1 MRVRER
7 RGVARKGIRKATKLT
22 SAPRGRR
29 TREGGRCYGVS
40 PLPAPG
46 PNVPSR
52 PFAAQPRPIRG
63 RGWRHPWRKDL
74 GLSKKTVNR
83 KEAKDKEATAM
94 DVNSNHLSAA
104 PSSSSSSSSSIVRH
118 LRQAAST
125 EEERRV
131 ARLRERLKCVV
142 RDLLRDGRETERCYC
157 IQYFPFPLWL
167 FLSLSF
173 CRCSKS

>member
-1 MRVRER
+1 MHPADGER
-7 RGVARKGIRKATKLT
+7 G
-22 SAPRGRR
+22 
-29 TREGGRCYGVS
+29 REGGAMESPRCLRRGPMS
-40 PLPAPG
+40 PPAP
-46 PNVPSR
+46 S
-52 PFAAQPRPIRG
+52 PRS
-63 RGWRHPWRKDL
+63 L
-74 GLSKKTVNR
+74 GLSEGGGGGILGGGSSDTSKKTVNR
-83 KEAKDKEATAM
+83 KEAKDKVEATAM

-104 PSSSSSSSSSIVRH
+104 PSSSSSSSSSSIVRH
-118 LRQAAST
+118 LRQSAST

-142 RDLLRDGRETERCYC
+142 RDLLRDGRETERCC